1 MTPTDLRSILV
12 DRSRTLVAEARH
24 YIDASMTYAR
34 SSTEQLADTLE
45 GLGTPIRTLQHA
57 STKFTVVSQRY
68 FEELLH
74 VQAAAVRAALED
86 GAARLRIVAQAEDLR
101 TLVRDQIERLPASR
115 ARISADLR
123 HAAQATGKAGREL
136 RDLAGDTY
144 GRLAAGEVPQQKARA
159 KRAKPTPAKRAAA
172 ASKTSTRQGRS
183 TKARPAQRKAHT
195 KRTGGA
201 RKRA

>member
-1 MTPTDLRSILV
+1 MTPTDLRSILA
-12 DRSRTLVAEARH
+12 DRSRTLVAGARH
-24 YIDASMTYAR
+24 YIDTSMTYAR
-34 SSTEQLADTLE
+34 SSTEQLADRLE

-57 STKFTVVSQRY
+57 SAKFTVVSQRY
-68 FEELLH
+68 FEELLD

-144 GRLAAGEVPQQKARA
+144 GRLTAGEVPQQKARA
-159 KRAKPTPAKRAAA
+159 KPTSGKRSTA
-172 ASKTSTRQGRS
+172 ASKTSNHQGRS
-183 TKARPAQRKAHT
+183 TKARPAQRKART